1 MNEILFYDTN
11 ALLSL
16 QKKIFETEQKFYIS
30 SITLNELENIKTS
43 GTKDE
48 EVRYQARCLIR
59 LLEDN
64 EDKYE
69 IILYKEC
76 LNEKLKEFDL
86 PPSADCKIVI
96 SAYQLQKYL
105 KEDAEIIFITKD
117 LVCKQIAKSIGL
129 KTSYVETKDKENYTG
144 FKLIEMSDKE
154 LADFYINYA
163 DNKNPY
169 NLLENEYIVIKSIS
183 ENKIV
188 DKYKWK
194 DNKYHAIP
202 FIKAE
207 SKMFGKV
214 APKNGDIYQQL
225 ALDSLE
231 NNQIT
236 MLRGAAGTGKSYLA
250 FGHMFSLLEHGKI
263 DKIIIFCNCVATKGS
278 AKLGFYPGSR
288 TEKLLDSQIGN
299 LLESK
304 IGDRVEVERLIAD
317 GKLVLLPF
325 SDIRGYDTTGLN
337 AAIYISEAQNLDIE
351 LMRLAL
357 QRIGEDSI
365 CIIDGDDQT
374 QVDMSMYAGDNNGMK
389 RASKVF
395 RGHSCYGEVQ
405 LQNIYRS
412 EIAKIAQLM

>member
-16 QKKIFETEQKFYIS
+16 QKKIFETKQKFYIS

-48 EVRYQARCLIR
+48 EIRYKARCLIR

-76 LNEKLKEFDL
+76 FNEKLKEFDL

-96 SAYQLQKYL
+96 SAYYLQEK
-105 KEDAEIIFITKD
+105 AEVIFVTKD
-117 LVCKQIAKSIGL
+117 LICKQIAKSIGL
-129 KTSYVETKDKENYTG
+129 KTSYIEAKDKEDYTG
-144 FKLIEMSDKE
+144 FKLIKMSDKE

-169 NLLENEYIVIKSIS
+169 GLLENEYIVIYSIS
-183 ENKIV
+183 EDKIV

-194 DNKYHAIP
+194 NGKYCAVP
-202 FIKAE
+202 FVKVE
-207 SKMFGKV
+207 SKMFGKIT
-214 APKNGDIYQQL
+214 PKNGDIYQQL

-236 MLRGAAGTGKSYLA
+236 MLRGSAGTGKSYLTL
-250 FGHMFSLLEHGKI
+250 GYLVSQLEHGKI
-263 DKIIIFCNCVATKGS
+263 DKIIIFVNNIAVRGA
-278 AKLGFYPGSR
+278 AKLGFYPG
-288 TEKLLDSQIGN
+288 TKDAKLLDSQIGN
-299 LLESK
+299 FLVSK
-304 IGDRVEVERLIAD
+304 FGSITEVERMIEDGDLLLVPVAD
-317 GKLVLLPF
+317 C
-325 SDIRGYDTTGLN
+325 RGMDTSGMK
-337 AAIYISEAQNLDIE
+337 AGIYVTEAQNLSRDMIK
-351 LMRLAL
+351 LIL

-365 CIIDGDDQT
+365 AIFEGDDKT
-374 QVDMSMYAGDNNGMK
+374 QLDSLEYAGDNNGL
-389 RASKVF
+389 RAMSKAF
-395 RGHSCYGEVQ
+395 RGQDIYGEVT
-405 LQNIYRS
+405 LQKIYRS
-412 EIAKIAQLM
+412 KIAQIAEQI